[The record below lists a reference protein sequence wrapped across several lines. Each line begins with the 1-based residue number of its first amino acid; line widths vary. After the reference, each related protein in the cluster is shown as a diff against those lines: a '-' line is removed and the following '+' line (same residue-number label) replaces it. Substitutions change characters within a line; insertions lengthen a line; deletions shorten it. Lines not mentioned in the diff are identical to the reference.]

1 MDANISCV
9 YMVHRSEIS
18 RSRSLEL
25 TSADRCIDA
34 APVIINNDS
43 DTTTNNQNMRTVATM
58 TVNMSEHA
66 DRAHVHARDSTR
78 RVVEHSSGADFFK
91 TTARVS
97 FARIFVALSHTI
109 DPSTQSSPRAL
120 TRDVKASAT
129 SSTRAIRAENSAIC
143 SSNIDAKSLNSRLAS
158 RAMAVAR
165 LASALTASLTF
176 RKRVLN
182 VSTALSTAARASS
195 TRASSRSSSWPT

>member
-78 RVVEHSSGADFFK
+78 RVVEHS
-91 TTARVS
+91 
-97 FARIFVALSHTI
+97 
-109 DPSTQSSPRAL
+109 
-120 TRDVKASAT
+120 
-129 SSTRAIRAENSAIC
+129 
-143 SSNIDAKSLNSRLAS
+143 
-158 RAMAVAR
+158 
-165 LASALTASLTF
+165 
-176 RKRVLN
+176 
-182 VSTALSTAARASS
+182 
-195 TRASSRSSSWPT
+195 